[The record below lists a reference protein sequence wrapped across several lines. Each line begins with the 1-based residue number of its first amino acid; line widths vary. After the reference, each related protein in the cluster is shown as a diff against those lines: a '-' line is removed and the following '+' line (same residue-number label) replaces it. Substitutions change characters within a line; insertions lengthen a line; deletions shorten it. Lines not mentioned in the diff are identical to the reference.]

1 MKSIIVLFFTVF
13 TLPLMAQT
21 NQSSRSLVHVTG
33 EGKVTVTPDQVSIK
47 VRVEHQGKDAVTVKN
62 QNDVAIDAVIK
73 FLRAEGIDN
82 SDVQT
87 EYINLN
93 KSYEYKTK
101 TYNYTANQAL
111 TILVKDLAK
120 YETIMSGLLNSGI
133 NRIDGVQF
141 KSSKASSLKE
151 EARVKAMTDAKQRA
165 VTYAAALGQ
174 SIGKAVEISEQGANV
189 PQPQY
194 RRAAL
199 TAEASFDGGGEAIA
213 PGELTIL
220 IIVAVSF
227 ELN

>member
-1 MKSIIVLFFTVF
+1 MKSFFVLFFTVL
-13 TLPLMAQT
+13 TLASMAQT
-21 NQSSRSLVHVTG
+21 SPSSRSLVHVTG

-73 FLRAEGIDN
+73 FLRGQGIEN

-93 KSYEYKTK
+93 KNYEYNTK

-111 TILVKDLAK
+111 TILLKDLSK
-120 YETIMSGLLNSGI
+120 YEAIMSGLLNSGI

-141 KSSKASSLKE
+141 KSSKATSLKE
-151 EARVKAMTDAKQRA
+151 EARVNAMTDAKQRA
-165 VTYAAALGQ
+165 VTYASALGQ
-174 SIGKAVEISEQGANV
+174 SIGKAVEISEQGSNV
-189 PQPQY
+189 PQPQF
-194 RRAAL
+194 RRAL
-199 TAEASFDGGGEAIA
+199 SAEASFDGGGETIA

-220 IIVAVSF
+220 VRVAVSF